1 MNEKEIEEIIRNLGD
16 ISKRIEGTNVLVTGG
31 AGFLGSWICEVL
43 VEQGAKVICLDNL
56 ASGLASNIRDLNLNV
71 MHEDNFKFVNH
82 DISQPIF
89 FDEEE
94 IDVVMHLASRASPFE
109 FEKYP
114 IQILKAN
121 TLGIWVALGIA
132 KKHNA
137 RFLYTSTSEIY
148 GDAKEIPTTEEYRGN
163 VNPIGPRS
171 CYDEAKRCGESYVI
185 AYKMQHGL
193 DTRIARIFNTYGP
206 RMRAE
211 GVYGRVIPRFIE
223 QALSNKPITI
233 FGDGS
238 QTRSFCYVT
247 DQVEGLLKHT
257 FSFHKTLSFYEKEP
271 VLRKSDNS
279 FGKAFLSKKRF
290 VLKEKFKNEGGE
302 VGEEVVNIGSDKE
315 MTILEL
321 ARLVKE
327 LTKSDSKI
335 VFDELPKDDP
345 LRRKPDI
352 SKAKMILDWEPKVEL
367 EEGLRRMIGW
377 FEEKES

>member
-1 MNEKEIEEIIRNLGD
+1 MNNKEIEQIAKNLGE

-56 ASGLASNIRDLNLNV
+56 ASGLKSNISHLTDRN
-71 MHEDNFKFVNH
+71 NFKFIQH
-82 DISQPIF
+82 DITKPIF
-89 FDEEE
+89 FDAP
-94 IDVVMHLASRASPFE
+94 IDIVMHLASRASPFE
-109 FEKYP
+109 FEKFP

-223 QALSNKPITI
+223 QALSNNPITI

-247 DQVEGLLKHT
+247 DQVEGLLK
-257 FSFHKTLSFYEKEP
+257 L
-271 VLRKSDNS
+271 
-279 FGKAFLSKKRF
+279 AFLDEAK
-290 VLKEKFKNEGGE
+290 G
-302 VGEEVVNIGSDKE
+302 EVVNIGSDKE

-327 LTKSDSKI
+327 QTKSDSEI

-345 LRRKPDI
+345 PRRKPDI
-352 SKAKMILDWEPKVEL
+352 SKAKEILGWVPKVSL
-367 EEGLRRMIGW
+367 EEGLRRMIEW
-377 FEEKES
+377 FEEKGKGE

>member
-1 MNEKEIEEIIRNLGD
+1 MKKDIEEIIRNLGE
-16 ISKRIEGTNVLVTGG
+16 ISKSIGDKNVLVTGG

-56 ASGLASNIRDLNLNV
+56 VSGLKSNVSSMMDRA
-71 MHEDNFKFVNH
+71 NFKFVQH
-82 DISQPIF
+82 DVTQPIF
-89 FDEEE
+89 FDEP
-94 IDVVMHLASRASPFE
+94 IDIVMHLASRASPFE

-132 KKHNA
+132 KKYNA

-148 GDAKEIPTTEEYRGN
+148 GCAEEIPTTEEYRGN

-193 DTRIARIFNTYGP
+193 DVRIARIFNTYGP

-211 GVYGRVIPRFIE
+211 GLYGRVIPRFIE

-233 FGDGS
+233 FGDGL

-247 DQVEGLLKHT
+247 DQVEGLLK
-257 FSFHKTLSFYEKEP
+257 L
-271 VLRKSDNS
+271 
-279 FGKAFLSKKRF
+279 AFLDEAK
-290 VLKEKFKNEGGE
+290 G
-302 VGEEVVNIGSDKE
+302 EVVNIGSDKE
-315 MTILEL
+315 ITILEL
-321 ARLVKE
+321 AKLVNE
-327 LTKSDSKI
+327 LTNSSSEME
-335 VFDELPKDDP
+335 FHPLPKDDP
-345 LRRKPDI
+345 LRRKPEI
-352 SKAKMILDWEPKVEL
+352 SKAKEILGWMPKVSL
-367 EEGLRRMIGW
+367 EEGLKRTIEW
-377 FEEKES
+377 FRESDSQK

>member
-1 MNEKEIEEIIRNLGD
+1 MKKEEIEEIIINLGD
-16 ISKRIEGTNVLVTGG
+16 ISKNIEDKIVLVTGG

-43 VEQGAKVICLDNL
+43 VEQQAKVICLDNL
-56 ASGLASNIRDLNLNV
+56 VSGLKSTISSMEDK
-71 MHEDNFKFVNH
+71 DNFKFIQH
-82 DISQPIF
+82 DITQPIF
-89 FDEEE
+89 FDEQ
-94 IDVVMHLASRASPFE
+94 IDVVLHLASRASPFE

-137 RFLYTSTSEIY
+137 KFLYTSTSEIY

-185 AYKMQHGL
+185 AYNMQHGL

-223 QALSNKPITI
+223 QTLSNKPITV

-238 QTRSFCYVT
+238 QTRSFCYGT
-247 DQVEGLLKHT
+247 DQVEGLLKLA
-257 FSFHKTLSFYEKEP
+257 LSERAK
-271 VLRKSDNS
+271 
-279 FGKAFLSKKRF
+279 
-290 VLKEKFKNEGGE
+290 GE
-302 VGEEVVNIGSDKE
+302 VINIGSDNE
-315 MTILEL
+315 ITILEL
-321 ARLVKE
+321 AKLVRE
-327 LTKSDSKI
+327 LTNSSSEI
-335 VFDELPKDDP
+335 EFLSLPKDDP
-345 LRRKPDI
+345 TRRKPDI
-352 SKAKMILDWEPKVEL
+352 TKANMLLNWEPKIKL
-367 EEGLRRMIGW
+367 EEGLKRMIEW
-377 FEEKES
+377 FKEKEGG

>member
-1 MNEKEIEEIIRNLGD
+1 MNKGIEEIIRNVGD
-16 ISKRIEGTNVLVTGG
+16 VRKNFEDKIVLVTGG

-43 VEQGAKVICLDNL
+43 IEQQAKVICLDNL
-56 ASGLASNIRDLNLNV
+56 VSGLQTNISHLMDK
-71 MHEDNFKFVNH
+71 DNFKFIQH
-82 DISQPIF
+82 DITQPIF
-89 FDEEE
+89 FDER
-94 IDVVMHLASRASPFE
+94 IDIVMHLASRASPFE

-132 KKHNA
+132 KKHDA

-148 GDAKEIPTTEEYRGN
+148 GCAEKIPTTEEYRGN

-185 AYKMQHGL
+185 AYKMQHDL

-247 DQVEGLLKHT
+247 NQIEGLLK
-257 FSFHKTLSFYEKEP
+257 L
-271 VLRKSDNS
+271 
-279 FGKAFLSKKRF
+279 AFLDDAK
-290 VLKEKFKNEGGE
+290 G
-302 VGEEVVNIGSDKE
+302 EVVNIGDDKE
-315 MTILEL
+315 ITILEL
-321 ARLVKE
+321 AKLVKE
-327 LTKSDSKI
+327 LTNSKSEI
-335 VFDELPKDDP
+335 VFNELPKDDP
-345 LRRKPDI
+345 PRRKPDI
-352 SKAKMILDWEPKVEL
+352 RKAKMLLNWEPKGEL
-367 EEGLRRMIGW
+367 KEGLLKMIKW
-377 FEEKES
+377 FEEKEG

>member
-1 MNEKEIEEIIRNLGD
+1 MNMNKEIEEIIRNLGD
-16 ISKRIEGTNVLVTGG
+16 ISKRIQGTNVLVTGG

-56 ASGLASNIRDLNLNV
+56 ASGLKSNISHLMDR
-71 MHEDNFKFVNH
+71 DNFKFVQH
-82 DISQPIF
+82 DITKPIF
-89 FDEEE
+89 FDAP
-94 IDVVMHLASRASPFE
+94 IDIVMHLASRASPFE

-132 KKHNA
+132 KKHDA

-148 GDAKEIPTTEEYRGN
+148 GCAEEIPTTEDYRGN
-163 VNPIGPRS
+163 VNPVGPRS

-247 DQVEGLLKHT
+247 NQVEGLLK
-257 FSFHKTLSFYEKEP
+257 L
-271 VLRKSDNS
+271 
-279 FGKAFLSKKRF
+279 AFLEEAK
-290 VLKEKFKNEGGE
+290 G
-302 VGEEVVNIGSDKE
+302 EVVNIGSDKE

-321 ARLVKE
+321 AKLIKE
-327 LTKSDSKI
+327 LTKSKSEI

-345 LRRKPDI
+345 PRRKPDL
-352 SKAKMILDWEPKVEL
+352 SKAKRLLNWEPKVEL
-367 EEGLRRMIGW
+367 EEGLKRTIEW
-377 FEEKES
+377 FEGTLQ